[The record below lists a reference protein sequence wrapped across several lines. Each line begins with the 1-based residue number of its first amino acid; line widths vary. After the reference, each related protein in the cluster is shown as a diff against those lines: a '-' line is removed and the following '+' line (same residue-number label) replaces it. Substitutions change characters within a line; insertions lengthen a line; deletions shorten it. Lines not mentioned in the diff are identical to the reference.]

1 LDDPQY
7 RAAMFEQL
15 GEHRLEAAVTTD
27 ICGKKDSHAVRLD
40 NEAVDAIKKS
50 RLHRKVATTIFFES
64 NGGMA
69 RAEATSPEIR
79 LAVAEPDLDIGH
91 VETVLDALTDACYYL
106 TVERNRY
113 HFSFKENLNK
123 RYADRRANIKDE
135 TIGERVRA
143 EVQTVFATSNG
154 IAPVF
159 FPENS
164 GKVPDKPALTF
175 VVLAPEQI
183 MEDEKRV
190 KAFIDGVIREHGS
203 SSRTYKSGLVFVVAN
218 SSSSLYESAR
228 KVLAW
233 EEIEKELPGISVDK
247 TQIMQLEDNI
257 KKSRR
262 DVKEGVWRCYNNI
275 ALLGKTNE
283 VRFIDLGNMHSSAA
297 ASIIQFIVN
306 ELMHVDEIQTGIGP
320 NLLVRNWPPAIQEWN
335 TKAVRDAFF
344 ASPLFPRLI
353 NADAVKETIARGVSN
368 GQLAY
373 VGKTGSGRYHPFNF
387 KRSITAFDVEISEE
401 MFIITKESA
410 EAYELAATQPPAP
423 NPIPPLFPP
432 DSSPMNPPKS
442 KAEETTP
449 VPKFSGAPSEP
460 EATQLTLGLTWS
472 GEVPSQK
479 WMNFYM
485 KVLTKLG
492 VGDDLS
498 VNVKVKCKPRGGV
511 SPQKI
516 EEIKSAL
523 RELGLDDN
531 FEE

>member
-1 LDDPQY
+1 
-7 RAAMFEQL
+7 
-15 GEHRLEAAVTTD
+15 
-27 ICGKKDSHAVRLD
+27 
-40 NEAVDAIKKS
+40 VDAIKKS

-79 LAVAEPDLDIGH
+79 LAVAEPDIDIGH

-123 RYADRRANIKDE
+123 RYADRRANIKDD
-135 TIGERVRA
+135 TISERVRA
-143 EVQTVFATSNG
+143 EVQNVFAASNG

-175 VVLAPEQI
+175 VVLSPEQS
-183 MEDEKRV
+183 MEDEKRI

-218 SSSSLYESAR
+218 SASPLYESSR
-228 KVLAW
+228 RVLAW
-233 EEIEKELPGISVDK
+233 EEIERELPGISVDK
-247 TQIMQLEDNI
+247 TQIAQLDDNI

-262 DVKEGVWRCYNNI
+262 DLKEGVWRCYNNV
-275 ALLGKTNE
+275 ALLGKNNE

-344 ASPLFPRLI
+344 ASPLFPRLL

-373 VGKTGSGRYHPFNF
+373 VGKTGSGKYHPFNF

-401 MFIITKESA
+401 MYIITKESA
-410 EAYELAATQPPAP
+410 EAYELAAAQPMTPQP
-423 NPIPPLFPP
+423 TTTLFPP
-432 DSSPMNPPKS
+432 DGSPVNPPKP
-442 KAEETTP
+442 KADQPTP
-449 VPKFSGAPSEP
+449 ALKPTVAPNGPEP
-460 EATQLTLGLTWS
+460 TQLPLGLTWS
-472 GEVPSQK
+472 GEIPAQK
-479 WMNFYM
+479 WMNFYT
-485 KVLTKLG
+485 KVVTKLG
-492 VGDDLS
+492 IGNDLS
-498 VNVKVKCKPRGGV
+498 LNVKVKCNPQGGV

>member
-1 LDDPQY
+1 
-7 RAAMFEQL
+7 
-15 GEHRLEAAVTTD
+15 
-27 ICGKKDSHAVRLD
+27 
-40 NEAVDAIKKS
+40 
-50 RLHRKVATTIFFES
+50 
-64 NGGMA
+64 MA

-175 VVLAPEQI
+175 VVLSPEQS
-183 MEDEKRV
+183 MEDEKRIKV
-190 KAFIDGVIREHGS
+190 FIDGVIREHGT

-218 SSSSLYESAR
+218 SASPLYESAR
-228 KVLAW
+228 RVLAW

-247 TQIMQLEDNI
+247 TQITQLDDNI

-262 DVKEGVWRCYNNI
+262 DLKEGVWRCYNNV
-275 ALLGKTNE
+275 ALLGKNNE
-283 VRFIDLGNMHSSAA
+283 VRSIDLGNMHSSAA

-320 NLLVRNWPPAIQEWN
+320 NLLVRNWPPAIPEWN

-344 ASPLFPRLI
+344 ASPLFPRLL

-401 MFIITKESA
+401 MYIITKESA
-410 EAYELAATQPPAP
+410 EAYELAASQPPTPTQAP
-423 NPIPPLFPP
+423 TAELFPP
-432 DSSPMNPPKS
+432 DTFSVNPPK
-442 KAEETTP
+442 P
-449 VPKFSGAPSEP
+449 PSEQQTPAPRPSDVPAGP
-460 EATQLTLGLTWS
+460 EPTQLTLGLTWS
-472 GEVPSQK
+472 GDVPSQK
-479 WMNFYM
+479 WMNFYT
-485 KVLTKLG
+485 KVITKLG
-492 VGDDLS
+492 VGNDLS
-498 VNVKVKCKPRGGV
+498 LNVKMKCKPQGGV
-511 SPQKI
+511 SKQKI

-531 FEE
+531 LGE